1 MNFPRTIFN
10 SASKGAAAIRKQ
22 IIPII
27 KEKKAAALLSGKPGH
42 DKLSYMI
49 ASTNSSGKF
58 MPETE
63 LADKVMG
70 LLTAGYS
77 TVASALTFVM
87 KFVGKSPDI

>member
-1 MNFPRTIFN
+1 MNFPGTIFN

-27 KEKKAAALLSGKPGH
+27 KEKKAAALLSGNQ
-42 DKLSYMI
+42 LSYMI

-63 LADKVMG
+63 LADKAVMG

-87 KFVGKSPDI
+87 KFVGERPDI